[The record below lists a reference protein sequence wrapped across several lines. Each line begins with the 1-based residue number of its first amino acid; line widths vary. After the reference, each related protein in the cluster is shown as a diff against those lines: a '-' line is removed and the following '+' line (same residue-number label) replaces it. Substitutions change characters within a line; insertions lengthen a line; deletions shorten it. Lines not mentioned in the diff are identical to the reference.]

1 MIEVLPDGQWQ
12 LTALQ
17 LCSAALPA
25 DNLKLISDL
34 LHQLPPQR
42 PQLVALPEGAL
53 CFGAPDGTNLAIAE
67 PLGQGP
73 LQQALAALARQYQI
87 YLLVGTLPT
96 LAAADGTAEQTGNTK
111 RFAASSLLFGPDG
124 LLLADY
130 QKLHLFDA
138 DVSDNTARYRES
150 DSTQPG
156 DKITVRALPEPHVLP
171 SDGAGLSTE
180 SAPHLKIG
188 LSICY
193 DVRFAGLYQRMRQQ
207 GANLI
212 CVPAAF
218 TTVTGAA
225 HWHTLLRARAI
236 ETQSYLLAPAQT
248 GTHQNGRQTYGHSL
262 IIDPWGTVLADAGTE
277 PGLVSATIDLT
288 EVARI
293 RQQMPLAT
301 HNRFGSDWL

>member
-1 MIEVLPDGQWQ
+1 MIEQLPDGHWQ
-12 LTALQ
+12 LSALQ
-17 LCSAALPA
+17 LCSAASPA
-25 DNLKLISDL
+25 ENLTLISNL
-34 LHQLPPQR
+34 LRQLPPQR

-53 CFGAPDGTNLAIAE
+53 CFGGPDGSNLAIAE

-73 LQQALAALARQYQI
+73 LQQALAALARQQQI

-96 LAAADGTAEQTGNTK
+96 LPTLPATAGSAVEPQ

-124 LLLADY
+124 ALLADY

-156 DKITVRALPEPHVLP
+156 DKITVLALPVCQVSPTDE
-171 SDGAGLSTE
+171 AGLPAT
-180 SAPHLKIG
+180 APLALKIG

-193 DVRFAGLYQRMRQQ
+193 DVRFAGLYQRMRQE

-212 CVPAAF
+212 CVPAAI

-262 IIDPWGTVLADAGTE
+262 IIDPWGNVLADAGTE
-277 PGLVSATIDLT
+277 TGMVSVTIDLT

>member
-1 MIEVLPDGQWQ
+1 MLKQLPDGCWQ
-12 LTALQ
+12 LSALQ

-25 DNLKLISDL
+25 DNLKQISDL
-34 LHQLPPQR
+34 LQQLPPQR

-73 LQQALAALARQYQI
+73 LQQALAALARQHQI

-96 LAAADGTAEQTGNTK
+96 LPATAGSTTQTVQQQ

-124 LLLADY
+124 ALLADY

-156 DKITVRALPEPHVLP
+156 DKVTVLALPVHQVSATDKASLP
-171 SDGAGLSTE
+171 AAGPL
-180 SAPHLKIG
+180 ALKIG

-207 GANLI
+207 DANLL

-262 IIDPWGTVLADAGTE
+262 IIDPWGNVLADAGTE
-277 PGLVSATIDLT
+277 AGLVSVTIDLT

>member
-25 DNLKLISDL
+25 DNLQLISDL
-34 LHQLPPQR
+34 LQQLPPQR

-67 PLGQGP
+67 PLGHGP

-96 LAAADGTAEQTGNTK
+96 LSAADGTAKQTGNTK

-124 LLLADY
+124 RLLADY

-156 DKITVRALPEPHVLP
+156 DKITVRVLPEPRVLP
-171 SDGAGLSTE
+171 PDGAGRSTE
-180 SAPHLKIG
+180 SAPPLKIG

-193 DVRFAGLYQRMRQQ
+193 DVRFAGLYQRMRQH

-277 PGLVSATIDLT
+277 AGLVSATIDLT

>member
-1 MIEVLPDGQWQ
+1 MMIQTLAESHWQ
-12 LTALQ
+12 LTAVQ

-25 DNLKLISDL
+25 DNLCMIRAL
-34 LHQLPPQR
+34 LEQLPPAR

-53 CFGAPDGTNLAIAE
+53 CFGAPDGSNLALAE

-73 LQQALAALARQYQI
+73 LQQELSALARQHQI

-96 LAAADGTAEQTGNTK
+96 QTAEPQ

-124 LLLADY
+124 QLLADY

-138 DVSDNTARYRES
+138 DITDNTASYRES
-150 DSTQPG
+150 VSTKAG
-156 DKITVRALPEPHVLP
+156 DKVSVQTLSEGPDALKV
-171 SDGAGLSTE
+171 
-180 SAPHLKIG
+180 G

-193 DVRFAGLYQRMRQQ
+193 DVRFAGLYQRMRAE
-207 GANLI
+207 GANLL

-225 HWHTLLRARAI
+225 HWHILLRARAI

-262 IIDPWGTVLADAGTE
+262 IIDPWGNVIADAGTA
-277 PGLVSATIDLT
+277 PGLVTATIDLT

-293 RQQMPLAT
+293 RQQMPLAI

>member
-1 MIEVLPDGQWQ
+1 MSKQLPAGHWQ
-12 LTALQ
+12 LSALQ

-34 LHQLPPQR
+34 LQQLPPQR

-53 CFGAPDGTNLAIAE
+53 CFGAPDGTNLTIAE

-73 LQQALAALARQYQI
+73 LQQALAALAQQHQV

-96 LAAADGTAEQTGNTK
+96 LPAAAECPAQAGKTK

-124 LLLADY
+124 TLLADY

-156 DKITVRALPEPHVLP
+156 DKITVLTLPARQVCPADDSAAAP
-171 SDGAGLSTE
+171 GAPP
-180 SAPHLKIG
+180 ALKIG

-193 DVRFAGLYQRMRQQ
+193 DVRFAGLYQRMRQE

-236 ETQSYLLAPAQT
+236 ETQSYVLAPAQT

-262 IIDPWGTVLADAGTE
+262 IIDPWGNVLADAGTE
-277 PGLVSATIDLT
+277 SGLVSVTIDLT